1 MAKRQK
7 RTSLRTKMI
16 SINLGITV
24 SALVL
29 CGAIFAVS
37 VWMIMGKYIDHDI
50 DFFLTETSHNMADKI
65 EYLEQVVLKL
75 RDSDEI
81 MGYLEMNRHAPAE
94 NASAGERPGYES
106 YGDESNEDES
116 TGDESNG
123 YVTAGQEV
131 ERTFGKVAD
140 ISSQKN
146 TNGANLPIV
155 EEIYLFSENQTVLR
169 TSYYSMIY
177 SEAESRLQ
185 AAGGVFARFDKEQR
199 SPAEDYAYV
208 TVGDRIYLAFL
219 LNDANM
225 NPAGTLIYVIQKDS
239 FDTMMEDIHQYEN
252 SFWMVYDR
260 NGNQIAGEQGAVTKE
275 NLSDFQNTWNY
286 VPYRTV
292 IGSRAYRVYSEE
304 LGMNLRMTVG
314 MPENQTF
321 ALMFDSVKLYV
332 GIILLITIAA
342 AALFFFIICR
352 LTRPLKEVT
361 RNLQLVQEGK
371 FDTKLPDYEAEEF
384 YEISR
389 TFNDMTSY
397 VSHLI
402 SQVYEKQLSIREME
416 LKFLQSQMNP
426 HFMFN
431 VLNTIALQAKMD
443 RNEEL
448 FQMITSF
455 SQLIQAKIY
464 RKDTEK
470 VQMKQELEYVQYYL
484 YLQSFR
490 YGERLRYEI
499 QVSDEKLTEMFIPK
513 LCIQLIVENAVV
525 HGIEPKAENGFVR
538 VEIYQCGNE
547 IWIDTTDNGM
557 GFGQDG
563 GILLPLPETG
573 REAGHNRVGLNNVH
587 HIIQLMYGENY
598 GIEIYSEKGKGSR
611 IRIRIPYEKPEGEEG
626 GNGHGVSGNAGR

>member
-7 RTSLRTKMI
+7 RPSLRAKMI

-24 SALVL
+24 SALIL

-50 DFFLTETSHNMADKI
+50 DFFLTETSHNVADKI

-81 MGYLEMNRHAPAE
+81 MRCLERDNTAF
-94 NASAGERPGYES
+94 
-106 YGDESNEDES
+106 EDE
-116 TGDESNG
+116 
-123 YVTAGQEV
+123 AAAQEA
-131 ERTFGKVAD
+131 ELTFGKVVD

-146 TNGANLPIV
+146 TNGANLPMV
-155 EEIYLFSENQTVLR
+155 DEIYLFSKNQTVFR

-185 AAGGVFARFDKEQR
+185 AAEEIYSRFNQEGRSARD
-199 SPAEDYAYV
+199 DYAYIDG
-208 TVGDRIYLAFL
+208 GDRIYLAFL

-225 NPAGTLIYVIQKDS
+225 GPVGTLVYVIRKDS
-239 FDTMMEDIHQYEN
+239 FDMMMEDIHQYEN
-252 SFWMVYDR
+252 SFWTVYDR
-260 NGNQIAGEQGAVTKE
+260 KGNPVAGEQGQSVSQM
-275 NLSDFQNTWNY
+275 LPDFQNTWKY
-286 VPYRTV
+286 VPYRTKL
-292 IGSRAYRVYSEE
+292 GNRAYRVYSEE

-321 ALMFDSVKLYV
+321 ALMFDSVKIYV
-332 GIILLITIAA
+332 GIILLITLAA
-342 AALFFFIICR
+342 AALFFLVIYR

-371 FDTKLPDYEAEEF
+371 FDTKLPEYEAEEF

-443 RNEEL
+443 QNEEL

-470 VQMKQELEYVQYYL
+470 VQMRQELEYVQYYL

-538 VEIYQCGNE
+538 VEIYQKENE

-557 GFGQDG
+557 GFGRDG
-563 GILLPLPETG
+563 EIPLPLPENT
-573 REAGHNRVGLNNVH
+573 REEGHNRVGLNNVH
-587 HIIQLMYGENY
+587 HLIQLMYGEAY
-598 GIEIYSEKGKGSR
+598 GIEIYSENGKGSR
-611 IRIRIPYEKPEGEEG
+611 IRIRIPYEKTETGKGGICEEG
-626 GNGHGVSGNAGR
+626 GTGQDVSGNVGR